1 LLLKVDTTPSKQYL
15 APTLV
20 ADSLTEKLKNIASQA
35 WFKWVVLTT
44 LVALLAFYF
53 FRNQVLGTPTD
64 GYPVVRSDLVQTVVA
79 SGRVISPERVTVAV
93 QGTGRVQRIAVVE
106 GQVVKRGQLLIELD
120 NNESRAAL
128 AQASATVAQAKA
140 KLRQLGELSEPVALQ
155 TLAQAQATLL
165 QAQKLLARNRELVA
179 RGFISQAAVDDSQR
193 IVDVAM
199 SQVASAQAQ
208 VRTHAP
214 LGSDAAIALA
224 ALAQAQAGE
233 QLARVRLT
241 QGEVLAPNDGVL
253 ISRSVEVGDIVQ
265 PGKVLMVLAS
275 SGQTQVLIH
284 VDEKNLAK
292 IAFGQEAIASADSF
306 PNQRFKAFVGYI
318 NPGVDATRGSV
329 EVKLN
334 VPEPPAYLRQD
345 MTVSIDIETA
355 RRKAVLVIPSN
366 VLMNPTT
373 DHPSVLVVRDKHA
386 RKQSVKLGLRGDDRV
401 EVLEGIAAAEIV
413 IPVTK
418 VSVKANDRVR
428 TNVISPATSA
438 TSATTQAP

>member
-1 LLLKVDTTPSKQYL
+1 LLLKVDTTPSKKSL

-20 ADSLTEKLKNIASQA
+20 SDRLAPKLKSLVSQA
-35 WFKWVVLTT
+35 WFGWGLLTI
-44 LVALLAFYF
+44 LVALLVFYF

-93 QGTGRVQRIAVVE
+93 QGTGRVQRIAVIE

-155 TLAQAQATLL
+155 TLAQARATLL

-193 IVDVAM
+193 TVDVAI

-208 VRTHAP
+208 VRTNAP

-233 QLARVRLT
+233 QLARARLA

-253 ISRSVEVGDIVQ
+253 ISRNVEVGDIVQ

-275 SGQTQVLIH
+275 NGQTRVLIH

-292 IAFGQEAIASADSF
+292 IAIGQEAIASADSF
-306 PNQRFKAFVGYI
+306 ANQRFKAFVGFI

-334 VPEPPAYLRQD
+334 VPEPPPYLRQD
-345 MTVSIDIETA
+345 MTVSVDIETA
-355 RRKAVLVIPSN
+355 RRRAVLVIPSN
-366 VLMNPTT
+366 VLIDPAT
-373 DHPSVLVVRDKHA
+373 DHPSVLVVRNKHA
-386 RKQSVKLGLRGDDRV
+386 RKQAVKLGLRGDDRV
-401 EVLEGIAAAEIV
+401 EVLEGIAVGEVV
-413 IPVTK
+413 IPSTK
-418 VSVKANDRVR
+418 VGVKADARVR
-428 TNVISPATSA
+428 VNVISAVTSPAA
-438 TSATTQAP
+438 VAR